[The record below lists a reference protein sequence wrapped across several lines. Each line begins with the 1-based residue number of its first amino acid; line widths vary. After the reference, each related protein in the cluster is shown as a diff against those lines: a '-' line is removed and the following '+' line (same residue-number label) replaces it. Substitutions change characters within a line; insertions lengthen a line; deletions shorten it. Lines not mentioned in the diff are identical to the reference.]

1 MILVEEIYAISRRF
15 PPNERFGLTAQLRRA
30 AVSVP
35 SNIGEG
41 ARRKRRK
48 AFLNHLDIA
57 LGSQGEVD
65 VQLEIAKRLGF
76 CVVDD
81 YRRIQERVDRV
92 GRMLNGLIESL
103 QPREEHSIS
112 E

>member
-1 MILVEEIYAISRRF
+1 VPATSSFRQLDVWQEAMILVEEI
-15 PPNERFGLTAQLRRA
+15 
-30 AVSVP
+30 
-35 SNIGEG
+35 
-41 ARRKRRK
+41 
-48 AFLNHLDIA
+48 
-57 LGSQGEVD
+57 
-65 VQLEIAKRLGF
+65 AKRLGS